1 MSGLEKK
8 EIIRNLLKE
17 DLRTLGI
24 RFVHIHHYSNKL
36 VLKNKDDF
44 AGKKIFSGRSIK
56 CILNS
61 LKIKPNNLNEGII
74 SVIQNIYCYPYKKS
88 QIKLKEDL
96 INKFVDSPINELMQ
110 MLRKTKLWQKKNIN
124 L

>member
-24 RFVHIHHYSNKL
+24 RFVHIHHHSNEL

-44 AGKKIFSGRSIK
+44 AGKKMFSGCSIK
-56 CILNS
+56 FILNS

-74 SVIQNIYCYPYKKS
+74 SVIQDIYCYPYKKS

-96 INKFVDSPINELMQ
+96 INKFVDSSINELMQ
-110 MLRKTKLWQKKNIN
+110 FLRKTKLWQKKNIN

>member
-1 MSGLEKK
+1 M
-8 EIIRNLLKE
+8 
-17 DLRTLGI
+17 
-24 RFVHIHHYSNKL
+24 
-36 VLKNKDDF
+36 
-44 AGKKIFSGRSIK
+44 FSGRSIK
-56 CILNS
+56 FILNS

-74 SVIQNIYCYPYKKS
+74 SVIQDIYCYPYKKS

-110 MLRKTKLWQKKNIN
+110 FLRNDEVVAKENIN